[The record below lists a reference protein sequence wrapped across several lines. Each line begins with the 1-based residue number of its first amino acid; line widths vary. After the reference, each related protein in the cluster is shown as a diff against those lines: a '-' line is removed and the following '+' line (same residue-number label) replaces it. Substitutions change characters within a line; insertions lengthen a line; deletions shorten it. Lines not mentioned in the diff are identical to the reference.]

1 MSVRRYKTVALHTS
15 AACTVTSVCGRKTL
29 AFGHVVSVSLAIKAG
44 TDNLDVRSTCRRSC
58 PTVEKVRRSLRS
70 QVSDCVFIKAK
81 LQPVKDHTTPECS
94 GILSAL
100 VSPPPTRRTSVVSS
114 PCFSVDVEFCTAF

>member
-15 AACTVTSVCGRKTL
+15 AAFLVTSVCGRKTL

-58 PTVEKVRRSLRS
+58 PTVGKVRRSP
-70 QVSDCVFIKAK
+70 DCVLIKAK
-81 LQPVKDHTTPECS
+81 LQPVTDHTTPECS

-114 PCFSVDVEFCTAF
+114 PCFSVDVEFRTAF